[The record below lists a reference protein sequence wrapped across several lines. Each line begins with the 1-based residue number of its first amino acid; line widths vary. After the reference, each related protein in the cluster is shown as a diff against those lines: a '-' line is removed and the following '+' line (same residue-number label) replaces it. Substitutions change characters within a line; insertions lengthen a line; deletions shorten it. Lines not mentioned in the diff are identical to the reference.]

1 MNKIMTVYQRNE
13 SLKKIAVILITGLTA
28 AIALNYFLIPAN
40 VFSAGMNGIAQ
51 IIASLLSDW
60 LHVHV
65 DTGAFIFILNIPVF
79 ILGFLKVGKRATFLS
94 FVNVVAVSA
103 ATALLPTGQVTDN
116 ILMNALVGG
125 VLLGVGVGISLK
137 MGFTTGGMD
146 IISLV
151 LSQTTGKTVGNY
163 MLMLNGLIV
172 VIAGFLFN
180 WESALYTIISIYAMT
195 QVIDAIHTSHQKVTA
210 MIVTVK
216 PEEVTTA
223 IAQKMVRG
231 MTLLPSIGGYSKKEG
246 KTIMMVITRYE
257 MYDLDQI
264 VHEIDEDAFINI
276 LPTHSVFGRFA
287 NETEQNLY
295 RSTGILPEIKNPS
308 SKNKK

>member
-1 MNKIMTVYQRNE
+1 MSRFMTVYQRNE
-13 SLKKIAVILITGLTA
+13 NLKKIVVILLTGLSA
-28 AIALNYFLIPAN
+28 AVALNYFLIPAN

-51 IIASLLSDW
+51 IIASLLYEW
-60 LHVHV
+60 FHIKA
-65 DTGAFIFILNIPVF
+65 DTGTFIFLLNIPVF
-79 ILGFLKVGKRATFLS
+79 VLGFLKVGKRATLLS
-94 FVNVVAVSA
+94 FVNVVCVSLM
-103 ATALLPTGQVTDN
+103 TTILPTGQVTDN

-163 MLMLNGLIV
+163 MLILNGIIV
-172 VIAGFLFN
+172 IAAGFLFN

-223 IAQKMVRG
+223 ISQRMVRG
-231 MTLLPSIGGYSKKEG
+231 MTLLPSVGGYSKQEG
-246 KTIMMVITRYE
+246 KMIMMVITRYE

-287 NETEQNLY
+287 NENEQNIY
-295 RSTGILPEIKNPS
+295 RSTGTFPEIKQS
-308 SKNKK
+308 SRKSHK